1 MKLNLLYFARLR
13 ETFGRPGESF
23 ELPTGAATS
32 TVADLLAI
40 LRERGTPWSDELSG
54 ERAFRVAVNQ
64 DMADLVTPL
73 AEGDEVAIF
82 PPVTGG

>member
-13 ETFGRPGESF
+13 ETFGRAGETL
-23 ELPTGAATS
+23 EMPAG
-32 TVADLLAI
+32 TVADLLAA
-40 LRERGTPWSDELSG
+40 LRLRGAPWSSELGG

-64 DMADLVTPL
+64 DMATPDTAL
-73 AEGDEVAIF
+73 SDGDEVAIF